1 MVNLLVLGLMLVD
14 SFLGALAAL
23 TIKKGSNKFSFFNL
37 WKTWHLWLGL
47 FLYGVSIIIYMVV
60 LQLEELTVIYPLVA
74 MGYIWT
80 TILAV
85 RYLGDKMNVW
95 KYLGLF
101 GIVLGVMFI
110 SLGS

>member
-47 FLYGVSIIIYMVV
+47 FLYGI
-60 LQLEELTVIYPLVA
+60 
-74 MGYIWT
+74 
-80 TILAV
+80 
-85 RYLGDKMNVW
+85 
-95 KYLGLF
+95 
-101 GIVLGVMFI
+101 
-110 SLGS
+110 